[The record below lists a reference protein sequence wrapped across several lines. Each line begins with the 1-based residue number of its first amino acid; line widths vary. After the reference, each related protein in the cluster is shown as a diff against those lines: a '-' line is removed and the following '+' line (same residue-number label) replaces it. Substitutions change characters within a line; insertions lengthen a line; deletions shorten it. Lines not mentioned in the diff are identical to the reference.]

1 MSSEFKICIYL
12 KNREKPII
20 LTDVINK
27 DNLHSDVI
35 ERFQNIMSSKDEKL
49 HTLDFNN
56 DILLVLNRD
65 IESIKISKP
74 IVNDLEMSIEAVAE
88 SNDIDNKLNDEDIV
102 IKKDEESLE
111 GENENDEIFNNTDDD
126 IEVIKEW

>member
-126 IEVIKEW
+126 IEVIKE